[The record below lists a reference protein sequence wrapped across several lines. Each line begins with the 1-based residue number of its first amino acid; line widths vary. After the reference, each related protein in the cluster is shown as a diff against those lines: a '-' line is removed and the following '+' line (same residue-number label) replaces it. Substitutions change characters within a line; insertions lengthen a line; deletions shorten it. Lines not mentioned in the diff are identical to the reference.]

1 MYCVCVTNSA
11 PSNGSVFFDTGRD
24 DHQLTCCRIDES
36 GHNGVILRR
45 LRVRLRKIHHPFL
58 SGIVLSAL
66 NSAFLNSVHGTKSE
80 AVVLEI

>member
-1 MYCVCVTNSA
+1 
-11 PSNGSVFFDTGRD
+11 
-24 DHQLTCCRIDES
+24 
-36 GHNGVILRR
+36 LRR